1 MRQSSWAPVLPPAF
15 ATQAMQV
22 ARDIAERLRDQH
34 RVGLAVAAAPGQTA
48 FPLAV
53 RWLAPTLGQG
63 DAGLALICAYLDAC
77 FSDEEWDRVG
87 HNYLTIAAEGAERLP
102 HLSAGM
108 FGGLAGLAFAGW
120 SLSRG
125 ATRYRRL
132 LSTIDSNLL
141 PLSLIHI

>member
-77 FSDEEWDRVG
+77 FSDE
-87 HNYLTIAAEGAERLP
+87 
-102 HLSAGM
+102 
-108 FGGLAGLAFAGW
+108 
-120 SLSRG
+120 
-125 ATRYRRL
+125 
-132 LSTIDSNLL
+132 
-141 PLSLIHI
+141 